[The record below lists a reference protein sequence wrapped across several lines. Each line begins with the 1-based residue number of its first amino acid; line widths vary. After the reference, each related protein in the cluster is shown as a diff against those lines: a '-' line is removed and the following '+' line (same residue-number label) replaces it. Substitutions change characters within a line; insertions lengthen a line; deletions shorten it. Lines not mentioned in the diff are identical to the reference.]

1 MLSGII
7 KSPPLGVMELVR
19 AIPSRRVGNRF
30 ATRTRGPVRQSSIE
44 GTEMRR
50 REVLDVTGTFLLV
63 AILVALGYL
72 LVASMEKADDDSEP
86 RNSRSDIW

>member
-1 MLSGII
+1 
-7 KSPPLGVMELVR
+7 
-19 AIPSRRVGNRF
+19 
-30 ATRTRGPVRQSSIE
+30 
-44 GTEMRR
+44 MRR

-72 LVASMEKADDDSEP
+72 LVASMEKGDDDSEP